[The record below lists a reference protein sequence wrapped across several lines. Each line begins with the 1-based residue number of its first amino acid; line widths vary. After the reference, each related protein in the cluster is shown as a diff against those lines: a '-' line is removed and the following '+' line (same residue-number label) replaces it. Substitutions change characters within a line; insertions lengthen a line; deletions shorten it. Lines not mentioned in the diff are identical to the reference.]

1 MAEHNELGHRGEEEA
16 RRFLLKNG
24 YRIVAQNWRYRGY
37 EIDIVAETD
46 DWIVF
51 VEVKT
56 RSSDEF
62 GNPEDFINNRRIKRL
77 TRGGHHFVMKNNIS
91 KDWRFDV
98 IAILWDEH
106 GNFSLKHFDDAFLPN
121 M

>member
-1 MAEHNELGHRGEEEA
+1 MAEHNELGQLGEEEA
-16 RRFLLKNG
+16 CRYLKEKG
-24 YRIVAQNWRYRGY
+24 YHILDKNWRYRSY
-37 EIDIVAETD
+37 EIDIVAEID

-56 RSSDEF
+56 RSTDEY
-62 GNPEDFINNRRIKRL
+62 GNPEDFINNRRINRL
-77 TRGGHHFVMKNNIS
+77 VRAGHHYLMKNKIN

-98 IAILWDEH
+98 IAILSEDEK
-106 GNFSLKHFDDAFLPN
+106 NFTLKHFDDAFLPN

>member
-16 RRFLLKNG
+16 QRYLEEKG
-24 YRIVAQNWRYRGY
+24 YRIIEQNWRYRGY

-56 RSSDEF
+56 RSTDAY
-62 GNPEDFINNRRIKRL
+62 GNPEDFIDNRRINRL
-77 TRGGHHFVMKNNIS
+77 TRAGHHYLMKNKID

-98 IAILWDEH
+98 IAILWGD
-106 GNFSLKHFDDAFLPN
+106 GDTFSIKHFDDAFLPN
-121 M
+121 I